1 MDKGGCVPTN
11 GMYLLEESTVDVF
24 RYLKLFGTF
33 AGVLFVI
40 YLVTLVTPRLAK
52 FVDKLREKA
61 KNGGKTSDD
70 NKGEDEK

>member
-1 MDKGGCVPTN
+1 
-11 GMYLLEESTVDVF
+11 MYLLEEGAVDVF

-52 FVDKLREKA
+52 FVDKLREQA
-61 KNGGKTSDD
+61 KDGGKASDD